1 MTSTDTNPATDA
13 TPPNTLNITSSMFTM
28 GGVFYPKGYAFV
40 MFPTQEQARSVDVAG
55 FESAVLLTPQ
65 QVLLDIGQVKGESDV
80 DLPAVGTEG
89 ATVRKYIDLARQG
102 HCALMV
108 KVGSTEDTERLMTSA
123 RAASFSYGQRYHFL
137 AIEDLE

>member
-1 MTSTDTNPATDA
+1 MTSTDANQTTDA
-13 TPPNTLNITSSMFTM
+13 TPPSTPNITSEMFTM

-40 MFPTQEQARSVDVAG
+40 MFPTHEQAQSVDVAG

-65 QVLLDIGQVKGESDV
+65 QVLLDVGQVKGESDV
-80 DLPAVGTEG
+80 DLPDVGTEG
-89 ATVRKYIDLARQG
+89 ATVRKYVDLARQG
-102 HCALMV
+102 HSALMV
-108 KVGSTEDTERLMTSA
+108 KVGSTEETERLMTSA

>member
-1 MTSTDTNPATDA
+1 MTSTDANQTTDA
-13 TPPNTLNITSSMFTM
+13 SPPGTPNITSDMFTM

-40 MFPTQEQARSVDVAG
+40 MFPTHEQARSVDVAG

-65 QVLLDIGQVKGESDV
+65 QVLLDVGQVKGESDV
-80 DLPAVGTEG
+80 DLPDVGTEG
-89 ATVRKYIDLARQG
+89 ATVRKYVDLARQG
-102 HCALMV
+102 HSALMV
-108 KVGSTEDTERLMTSA
+108 KVGSTEETERLMTSA